1 VNRSQVE
8 EQMTKFRMV
17 VPFAVLALVLTACPA
32 GGDGDGDGGGGGG
45 ASDGGG
51 GGGTIEVTSLWGGGE
66 ATAFQAVLDAFEQE
80 SGFTVEYTSVR
91 QDYSTVLS
99 NRLAQGDP
107 PDVAI
112 IPGVGFLRS
121 FAADDLLIPLS
132 DLGIDEAFLQEA
144 YAENLAETGLSV
156 GKVGDTDYAL
166 MVKLNSKSTVWYRPD
181 LFAEG
186 GYEPPAT
193 YEDWIALADQIV
205 ADGGTPLALGAQDN
219 WTLTDWFES
228 IYIRQSGEE
237 AYDTLFS
244 AEGNWTDQ
252 SVKDAINTMLELLTD
267 ENVDGGKEGASAT
280 TFTDGIGLVFSP
292 DATDY
297 MYYEGGFV
305 GGIAVLDVNP
315 DLVWGET
322 IDFFPFPPVDG
333 SGEGTITI
341 GGDVMGAFT
350 DNPGVAE
357 FMQYLASPEGAA
369 AWIAGGTIIT
379 PFAGVEPGD
388 YPDERTQAEAQHV
401 ADASVVRYDGAD
413 LLAAGADLGASLGVI
428 FNDPGQLDSQL
439 ETFQAEADA
448 AWAEQGG

>member
-1 VNRSQVE
+1 
-8 EQMTKFRMV
+8 MTKFRMMA
-17 VPFAVLALVLTACPA
+17 PFAALAIVLTACPA
-32 GGDGDGDGGGGGG
+32 GEEGDGGGGGG
-45 ASDGGG
+45 ASG

-66 ATAFQAVLDAFEQE
+66 ATAFQAVLDAFEE
-80 SGFTVEYTSVR
+80 ASGFTVEYTSVR
-91 QDYSTVLS
+91 SEYSTVLS
-99 NRLAQGDP
+99 NRVAQGDP

-112 IPGVGFLRS
+112 IPGVGILRT
-121 FAADDLLIPLS
+121 FAADDLLIPLA
-132 DLGIDEAFLQEA
+132 DLGIDDAALETA
-144 YAENLAETGLSV
+144 YAENLAETGLNV
-156 GKVGDTDYAL
+156 GKVGDTAYAL

-181 LFAEG
+181 LFSEG
-186 GYEPPAT
+186 GYEPPAS
-193 YEDWIALADQIV
+193 YEDWVTLADQIA
-205 ADGGTPLALGAQDN
+205 ADGGTPLALGAGDS

-228 IYIRQSGEE
+228 IYIRQSGVE
-237 AYDTLFS
+237 AYDTLFTADGS
-244 AEGNWTDQ
+244 WTDQ

-280 TFTDGIGLVFSP
+280 TFTDGIGLVFSA

-322 IDFFPFPPVDG
+322 IDFFPFPPVGG
-333 SGEGTITI
+333 SGEGSITI

-357 FMQYLASPEGAA
+357 FMQFLASPEGAA
-369 AWIAGGTIIT
+369 AWIEGGTIIT

-388 YPDERTQAEAQHV
+388 YPDERTQAEAEHV
-401 ADASVVRYDGAD
+401 AGATDVRYDGAD
-413 LLAAGADLGASLGVI
+413 LLAAGADLGATLSTI
-428 FNDPGQLDSQL
+428 FTDPDSLDSAL
-439 ETFQAEADA
+439 ETFQTEADA